1 MAKYNHNIE
10 DWWRHLGTYDREQVS
25 GLSPQNYKQKPY
37 FTIGLFLSATDIWWN
52 GLTDEEKAKIYE
64 DFFDES

>member
-10 DWWRHLGTYDREQVS
+10 DWWRHLGTYDREQI
-25 GLSPQNYKQKPY
+25 
-37 FTIGLFLSATDIWWN
+37 IGLDCHNVQQFHTYTDIWWN